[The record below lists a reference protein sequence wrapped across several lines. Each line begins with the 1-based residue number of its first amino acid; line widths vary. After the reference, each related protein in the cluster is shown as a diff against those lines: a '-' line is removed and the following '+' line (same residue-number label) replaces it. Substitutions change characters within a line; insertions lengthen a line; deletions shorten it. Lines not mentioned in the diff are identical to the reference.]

1 MGVVDKFLSA
11 IRVNEDD
18 YYDDD
23 EYYDEEDE
31 AESKST
37 RSRSEERKV
46 TPMRQNRPRNISAG
60 MEVVIVKPASVDDC
74 TEITDILLSNRIV
87 NLNLEGI
94 DVAVAQRII
103 DFISGSAYAMRG
115 NLKKISNYIFLVT
128 PSAVDVSGDVPD
140 VGESSGIGG
149 SPVNKII

>member
-1 MGVVDKFLSA
+1 MSVVDKFLSA

-18 YYDDD
+18 YDYDDD
-23 EYYDEEDE
+23 YEYEEEEPE
-31 AESKST
+31 AKPSRT
-37 RSRSEERKV
+37 RADDRKV
-46 TPMRQNRPRNISAG
+46 TAMRQGRPRSAG

-128 PSAVDVSGDVPD
+128 PSAVDVSGDVPEIGD
-140 VGESSGIGG
+140 GAGIGG